1 MPTASP
7 KHALIQLFQF
17 LTAFAASHQPLPRQL
32 NQQPLSDSA
41 RFWDELPQSNDY
53 VQITNHP
60 EDEREWLLQVSLR
73 HNIPALNHRL
83 LLKPAND
90 DTLA

>member
-1 MPTASP
+1 MMLTTGMDMPIASP
-7 KHALIQLFQF
+7 KHTLIQLFHF

-32 NQQPLSDSA
+32 NQQPLADSA

-60 EDEREWLLQVSLR
+60 EDEREWLLQV
-73 HNIPALNHRL
+73 
-83 LLKPAND
+83 
-90 DTLA
+90 